1 MSCPLCNPKGE
12 NVIIQNNL
20 FRVVLVDEIPAFI
33 RVILNKHIAEFSG
46 LDFDEYQQITKIIYQ
61 IEKLIIEIINPDK
74 INIASLGN
82 YVPHLHIHIIPRWE
96 KDSWFPDSIWSE
108 KQREY
113 KYQVTE
119 NQIKNLIE
127 RIKKLDI

>member
-33 RVILNKHIAEFSG
+33 RIILNKHLAEFTD
-46 LDFDEYQQITKIIYQ
+46 LTKDEYQQITDEVYR
-61 IEKLIIEIINPDK
+61 IEKIMRETINPDK
-74 INIASLGN
+74 INITSLGN

-96 KDSWFPDSIWSE
+96 KDSWFPDSIWSQ

-119 NQIKNLIE
+119 NQIKNLINE
-127 RIKKLDI
+127 IKS